1 VCSPVLRG
9 SRSRSLPGGLAV
21 ADDSRVP
28 ALPRRVPGDK
38 RRPGTGPVA
47 RLVLSEADIQ
57 RIRDA
62 LDAVGGQASPQN
74 DAAPVERPSSLPRRV
89 PKTSG
94 HGPPAAAPAPAAQPV
109 QSPFLPPS
117 LSAESLTEPQGIPA
131 ARASEVT
138 EEIKPRPDVT
148 APPEPATA
156 VPADPTL
163 VPAQDPPGEQ
173 QPGQQDRR
181 DEETASPEQVPG
193 HPENGR
199 ASQGKARA
207 RRTKARTRP
216 PKPSMALATLAKPS
230 PLRKRGRRSPGVN
243 VGVVVVTA
251 LLSAGSLA
259 FVLTRH
265 AGAVAPDNG
274 FRTRV
279 SVEVRAAAWVAE
291 QVSRAAKVSCDQA
304 MCQALE
310 ERGVPA
316 ASLHELK
323 AGQADRLRSG
333 VLVSTAA
340 VRTLMGTEAVAA
352 DAPAVIARFGSGS
365 VRIEIREI
373 VPGGAAVYFSS
384 LTKDIRD
391 RRASGISLLENPR
404 IKMSATARGQLRAG
418 QVDSRLLVVIADL
431 AAGQQVSILG
441 FGDLGPGASPGI
453 PFRCVYLAET
463 EGTAVA
469 QVQRMSAF
477 LRGQTGPYAAAHIQ
491 PGRLAGRSV
500 LLIEF
505 SAPSPQGLLGPGA
518 P

>member
-1 VCSPVLRG
+1 M
-9 SRSRSLPGGLAV
+9 

-47 RLVLSEADIQ
+47 PLVLSEADIQ
-57 RIRDA
+57 RIRSA
-62 LDAVGGQASPQN
+62 LDAVGEQASPQN

-94 HGPPAAAPAPAAQPV
+94 HGPPAAAPAPTAQPV
-109 QSPFLPPS
+109 PSPFMSAS
-117 LSAESLTEPQGIPA
+117 LSAEALTEPQGIPA
-131 ARASEVT
+131 ARASEVK
-138 EEIKPRPDVT
+138 EIKARPDVT
-148 APPEPATA
+148 APPETATA
-156 VPADPTL
+156 VPAHPTL

-207 RRTKARTRP
+207 HRTKARTRP

-230 PLRKRGRRSPGVN
+230 PLRKRGRRSRGVT

-265 AGAVAPDNG
+265 AGAVAPDNS
-274 FRTRV
+274 FKTRV
-279 SVEVRAAAWVAE
+279 SVEVRAAAWVAD
-291 QVSRAAKVSCDQA
+291 QVGRATRVSCDQV

-310 ERGVPA
+310 QRHVPA
-316 ASLHELK
+316 ASIHELR

-340 VRTLMGTEAVAA
+340 VRTLMGTEAVTA

-373 VPGGAAVYFSS
+373 VPGGAAAYFSS
-384 LTKDIRD
+384 LSKDIRD

-404 IKMSATARGQLRAG
+404 ITVSATARGQLRAG
-418 QVDSRLLVVIADL
+418 QVDSRLLIVIAGL
-431 AAGQQVSILG
+431 AAHQRVAILG

-463 EGTAVA
+463 DGTAAA
-469 QVQRMSAF
+469 QVQRMSA
-477 LRGQTGPYAAAHIQ
+477 LLGRQPGPYAAAHIQ
-491 PGRLAGRSV
+491 PGRLAGRNV
-500 LLIEF
+500 VQIEF

>member
-62 LDAVGGQASPQN
+62 LDAVGEQASPQN

-94 HGPPAAAPAPAAQPV
+94 HGPPAPVAQPV
-109 QSPFLPPS
+109 PSPFLS
-117 LSAESLTEPQGIPA
+117 ASISAEALTEPQGIPA

-138 EEIKPRPDVT
+138 EEIKARPDVT

-156 VPADPTL
+156 VPADPML
-163 VPAQDPPGEQ
+163 VPAQDPPGEE

-181 DEETASPEQVPG
+181 DEETARPEQVPA
-193 HPENGR
+193 HPENGH
-199 ASQGKARA
+199 ASRGKARA
-207 RRTKARTRP
+207 RRTKARTLP
-216 PKPSMALATLAKPS
+216 PKQSMGLATLAKPS
-230 PLRKRGRRSPGVN
+230 RLRRRDRRSRGVT

-265 AGAVAPDNG
+265 TGAVAPGNG
-274 FRTRV
+274 FRTSV
-279 SVEVRAAAWVAE
+279 SVEVRAAAWVAD
-291 QVSRAAKVSCDQA
+291 QVSRAAKVSCDQV
-304 MCQALE
+304 MCQALA
-310 ERGVPA
+310 ERDVPA
-316 ASLHELK
+316 ASLHEIR

-340 VRTLMGTEAVAA
+340 VRTLMGTEAVTA

-365 VRIEIREI
+365 VRIEVREI
-373 VPGGAAVYFSS
+373 VPGGAAAYFSS
-384 LTKDIRD
+384 LSKDIRD

-404 IKMSATARGQLRAG
+404 IMVSATARGQLRAG
-418 QVDSRLLVVIADL
+418 KVDSRLLVVIAGL
-431 AAGQQVSILG
+431 AARQPVSILG

-463 EGTAVA
+463 EGSAAA
-469 QVQRMSAF
+469 QVQRMSA
-477 LRGQTGPYAAAHIQ
+477 LLGRQPGPYAAAHIQ
-491 PGRLAGRSV
+491 PGRLAGRNV

-505 SAPSPQGLLGPGA
+505 SAPSPQGLLGPA
-518 P
+518 VP